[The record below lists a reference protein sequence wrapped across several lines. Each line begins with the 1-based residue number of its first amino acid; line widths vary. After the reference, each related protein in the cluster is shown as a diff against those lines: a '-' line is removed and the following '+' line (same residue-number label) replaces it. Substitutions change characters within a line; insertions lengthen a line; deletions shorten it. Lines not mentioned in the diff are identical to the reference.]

1 LSFLLALSGSN
12 ASSEVDPLKL
22 ILEATQI
29 MGPNSDILDT
39 RAVVETSQ
47 KQYKKAIQDLEL
59 SVTDNPTASKYFHK
73 AVAHYK
79 ANEMRSA
86 VEAWEQAE
94 KLGLNRD
101 ALNRLEFDEF
111 EEMKTNI
118 DKLRKRSVTQAE
130 PTRKAG

>member
-1 LSFLLALSGSN
+1 
-12 ASSEVDPLKL
+12 
-22 ILEATQI
+22 

-39 RAVVETSQ
+39 RAVVLTSQ
-47 KQYKKAIQDLEL
+47 KNFKQAIQDLEL

-73 AVAHYK
+73 ALAHFK
-79 ANEMRSA
+79 ANEMRAA
-86 VEAWEQAE
+86 VEAWETAE

-118 DKLRKRSVTQAE
+118 DKLQKRSVTQAE